1 MILLDIPTPKNCKEC
16 PCRKETGDDYYN
28 LRCLFLEDDMH
39 FGDLEFERH
48 PECKIMGEIP
58 AYHNSLIDIND
69 ALEAVDK
76 RIEELSEDETFVRKD
91 NVIDIAGVKKHILD
105 IEPVVKERKL

>member
-16 PCRKETGDDYYN
+16 PCFTETGDSYYN
-28 LRCLFLEDDMH
+28 LHCLFLEDDRH
-39 FGDLEFERH
+39 FGDLEFERYE
-48 PECKIMGEIP
+48 ECKRVGEIP
-58 AYHNSLIDIND
+58 EYHNSLIDIND

-91 NVIDIAGVKKHILD
+91 NAIDIAGVKKHILD
-105 IEPVVKERKL
+105 IKPVVKERKL